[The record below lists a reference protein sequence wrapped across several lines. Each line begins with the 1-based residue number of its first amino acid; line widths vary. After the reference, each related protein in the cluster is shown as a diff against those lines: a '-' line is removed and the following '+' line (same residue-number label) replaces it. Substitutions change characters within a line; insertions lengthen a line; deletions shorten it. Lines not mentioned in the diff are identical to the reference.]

1 MNQSFYHRISVLFFL
16 LCVSF
21 GVNTSYGQAP
31 TVTSPVVYCK
41 DATASALSATALPG
55 NVLRWY
61 TVPTGGS
68 FSLTPITPATSSVGT
83 TSYYVSQFDGTTES
97 ARATINVTINALPSN
112 PTVVSPVDYCQNAT
126 GAVLIASGTSL
137 LWYTAA
143 TGGTGSSTTPTIST
157 ASVGTTDY
165 YVTQSSGTP
174 VCESLRELIKITIK
188 ALPSTPTATTT
199 YNYCIGASAPTLSA
213 TGTGLKWYTVPTG
226 GTASS
231 TAPTPS
237 TGSAGTTIYYV
248 SQTDATTGCESA
260 RLAIT
265 VNVNAYPVA
274 GTTIS
279 ETSGTAANDGIT
291 CAGAPVTITGTGGG
305 TYTWSTGATTAAIT
319 TSPTTTTTYTVTV
332 SNVGCTT
339 TATRTITVNPAPSPS
354 IAVTETS
361 GTTADDG
368 NICNGTSA
376 TLTASGGTSYAWST
390 GATTA
395 AISVSPTATTTYTV
409 TVTNSNNCSATLTRT
424 ITVNPLPTIGVTISE
439 TSGLAN
445 NDAIVCDG
453 AFISMTASGGGTYQ
467 WWYAGIM
474 YTTSPTLS
482 GTVAYTG
489 AGIFKVIV
497 TSGAGCIDSTTQTFF
512 SNPRPTASIAVTET
526 SGTTA
531 NDAII
536 CNGHSATMTASGGGT
551 YAWSTGA
558 TTAGI
563 SVAPTTTTTYTVTVT
578 NPANNCSIT
587 ATQTITV
594 NPLPGPI
601 TVAETSGL
609 TANDGIICAGATA
622 TLSVSGSVSHS
633 WSTGATTSS
642 ISVSPTTTTT
652 YSCTT
657 TNANNCTA
665 VLFYTINVT
674 PLPTPAISV
683 TETSGVANNDA
694 ITCSG
699 ASVGLAVTGGT
710 SFVWST
716 SATTSSISVSPTT
729 TTTYT
734 VTATSTGCTST
745 ATQTVTVN
753 PLPAITGSLSGCVGF
768 NYSLTGTGTA
778 HGTTP
783 WASSNTTVATISSA
797 GVVSALSSGTTTIT
811 YRNNLNCTITATFTV
826 NAIPSAPTVSSPVT
840 LCFGSTASALT
851 ATGTSLLWYTVSTGG
866 TGSATAP
873 TPSTASVGLT
883 PYYVSQTLL
892 GCESPR
898 ATLAVNVVSLPAA
911 PTVTT
916 PTFTY
921 CQSATAVTTLSAT
934 GSGLKWYTT
943 ATGGTGV
950 TTAPTP
956 STSTPGI
963 FNYYVVSTSST
974 APFCESPR
982 TPYTIT
988 VNPKPVVST
997 AAASATT
1004 FCAGDSVTL
1013 NSTTSVFNG
1022 FGSTS
1027 YLQANGASGTPTAC
1041 DCPNGSVVVGY
1052 QGETG
1057 AWVDRFAMICKP
1069 IDRFGV
1075 LGSTTSVT
1083 TYNGFNVGPAPKGP
1097 FTFSGTD
1104 ILVGLLAKNE
1114 SWTAANYL
1122 GEVAAFGQSQT
1133 YITGFGNNTVSPSSL
1148 SIIAGAGA
1156 WNVLG
1161 TIYTPN
1167 GTVAS
1172 GMNSYPT
1179 FYSSGVSL
1187 RYTPIGAYK
1196 YNYSWSSAPTT
1207 DTNASK
1213 VVKTSGSYTLT
1224 VTNSL
1229 GCSTVTAPIVVTV
1242 NPYPT
1247 PSISVSETSGTAA
1260 NDGTICNGASATVT
1274 ATGGTTYVWSTGA
1287 TTAAISVSPTTTT
1300 TYTVT
1305 ATSAGCSS
1313 TATRTITVN
1322 PLPTPAISV
1331 AETSGTTANDAI
1343 ICTGAS
1349 VVMTAS
1355 GGTSYLW
1362 STGATTAAI
1371 TVSPTS
1377 TATYTVT
1384 VTNANNCSAST
1395 TQTITVNPLPTAA
1408 NAVTETSGTTANDG
1422 IICTGASATITASG
1436 GTTYA
1441 WSTGATTAAISVSP
1455 TTTTTYTVTVTN
1467 ANNCSATSTRTI
1479 TVNPLPTPGTT
1490 VAETSG
1496 TASNDGII
1504 CVGASATTTASGG
1517 TSYLWSTGATTAAIT
1532 TSPIT
1537 TTTYTVTVT
1546 NANGCQATTTQT
1558 ITVNPLPTPATT
1570 VTETSGT
1577 AANDGIICVGA
1588 SVSIDATGGTSY
1600 VWSTGATTSTISVSP
1615 TSTTTYTVTVTNANN
1630 CSATTT
1636 RTITVNPLPTAATTV
1651 AETSG
1656 TTANDGIICTGATAT
1671 ITASGG
1677 TSYIW
1682 STGATTAAISVA
1694 PTTTTTYTVTV
1705 TNANNCSATTTRTIT
1720 VNPLPTPSTTVAETS
1735 GVAAN
1740 DGITCSGASVTIT
1753 ASGGATYAWSTGATT
1768 AALTASPTA
1777 TTTYTVTVTNANGCQ
1792 AIASTTITVNP
1803 LPTPATTVSET
1814 SGTAANDGIICVGA
1828 SVSIDATGGI
1838 SYVWSTGA
1846 TTSTISVSPT
1856 STTTYTVTVTNANN
1870 CSASTT
1876 RTITVNPLPTI
1887 VTTVAETSGNTN
1899 NDGNICIGAS
1909 ASITASGG
1917 TTYSWSTGATTAT
1930 ISVTPTTTTI
1940 YTVTVTN
1947 ANNCTSTATRTITV
1961 NPLPTVSISSASP
1974 FGFVFCRGLSVVL
1987 TANSPTATTYAWAYA
2002 GVPVS
2007 STFDT
2012 VWANKTGR
2020 WTSTVRNTFGCI
2032 ARDSVWVYEDTSK
2045 ESIISPTSAII
2056 CLEGSALLTVSPG
2069 YAIYSYQWLRD
2080 GIVITPPTPKDNH
2093 KNANLAGTYTVYVT
2107 NGVGCFDTV
2116 EAIVTTYPKPIKP
2129 VITHTPPTMK
2139 VPAIYVYYQ
2148 WYMNNKQIIGANNFQ
2163 LNTTTPGKY
2172 FVQVTDENGC
2182 LNNSDTVEILQ
2193 GSSIKNVTANG
2204 VIKIYPNPTQ
2214 SIVNIEAPM
2223 SINVVVTDLTGRK
2236 VFEAKDAKS
2245 VNLENYADGTYIFRL
2260 LDETNQLISIQK
2272 ISKTSNR

>member
-1 MNQSFYHRISVLFFL
+1 MNQRFYHRISILFLL

-21 GVNTSYGQAP
+21 GFNTSFGQAP

-61 TVPTGGS
+61 TVPTGGA
-68 FSLTPITPATSSVGT
+68 FTLTPITPATGSVGT
-83 TSYYVSQFDGTTES
+83 ISYYVSQFDGTTES

-112 PTVVSPVDYCQNAT
+112 PSVVSPVDYCQNAT

-137 LWYTAA
+137 LWYTGA
-143 TGGTGSSTTPTIST
+143 TGGIGSSTTPTIST
-157 ASVGTTDY
+157 ASVTTTDY

-174 VCESLRELIKITIK
+174 VCESLRELIRITIK
-188 ALPSTPTATTT
+188 ALPSTPTGTTT
-199 YNYCIGASAPTLSA
+199 YNYCVGASAPTLSA
-213 TGTGLKWYTVPTG
+213 TGTGLKWYTVPTL
-226 GTASS
+226 GTAST

-237 TGSAGTTIYYV
+237 TSSPGTTTYYV

-274 GTTIS
+274 GTTVS
-279 ETSGTAANDGIT
+279 ETSGTASNDGIT

-305 TYTWSTGATTAAIT
+305 TYTWSTGATTAAINV
-319 TSPTTTTTYTVTV
+319 SPTATTTFTVTV

-339 TATRTITVNPAPSPS
+339 TATRTITVNPLPSPT

-368 NICNGTSA
+368 NICTGTSA
-376 TLTASGGTSYAWST
+376 TLTATGGGTYAWST

-424 ITVNPLPTIGVTISE
+424 ITVNPLPTIGVVVNE
-439 TSGLAN
+439 TAGLFN
-445 NDAIVCDG
+445 NDAILCDG
-453 AFISMTASGGGTYQ
+453 DRGTLVATGGTSYQ
-467 WWYAGIM
+467 WWYTGIL
-474 YTTSPTLS
+474 YATGPSWNIGFS
-482 GTVAYTG
+482 GV
-489 AGIFKVIV
+489 GIFPIKVIV
-497 TSGAGCIDSTTQTFF
+497 TNASGCVDSIIQNVFT
-512 SNPRPTASIAVTET
+512 NPRPSASIAVTET

-563 SVAPTTTTTYTVTVT
+563 TVSPTTTTTYTVTVT

-622 TLSVSGSVSHS
+622 TLSVSGSVTHN

-642 ISVSPTTTTT
+642 ISVSPSTTTT

-674 PLPTPAISV
+674 PLPTPSISV
-683 TETSGVANNDA
+683 TETSGTNTNDG

-699 ASVGLAVTGGT
+699 ASVGLAATGGT
-710 SFVWST
+710 SYVWST
-716 SATTSSISVSPTT
+716 GATTASISVSPTT

-734 VTATSTGCTST
+734 VTATSTGCTNT
-745 ATQTVTVN
+745 ATQTIIVN
-753 PLPAITGSLSGCVGF
+753 PLPTISGALSGCVGF
-768 NYSLTGTGTA
+768 NYTLTGSGTPHA
-778 HGTTP
+778 TP
-783 WASSNTTVATISSA
+783 WASSNTTVATISA
-797 GVVSALSSGTTTIT
+797 LGLVSALSPGTTTIT
-811 YRNNLNCTITATFTV
+811 YRNNLGCSITATFTV
-826 NAIPSAPTVSSPVT
+826 NAIPTAPTVSSPLT

-851 ATGTSLLWYTVSTGG
+851 ATGTGLLWYVASLGG

-873 TPSTASVGLT
+873 IPLTTSVGLT
-883 PYYVSQTLL
+883 PYYVSQTVL

-921 CQSATAVTTLSAT
+921 CEAATAVTTLSAAGT
-934 GSGLKWYTT
+934 GLKWYTT

-956 STSTPGI
+956 STAIPGI
-963 FNYYVVSTSST
+963 YNYYVVSTSST

-997 AAASATT
+997 VAASATT

-1097 FTFSGTD
+1097 FTFTGTD

-1122 GEVAAFGQSQT
+1122 GEVAGFGQSQT
-1133 YITGFGNNTVSPSSL
+1133 YVTGFGNNTVSPSSL

-1213 VVKTSGSYTLT
+1213 VIKTSGSYTLT

-1242 NPYPT
+1242 NPFPV
-1247 PSISVSETSGTAA
+1247 PAIAVAETSGTTA
-1260 NDGTICNGASATVT
+1260 NDSIICNGAAATLT
-1274 ATGGTTYVWSTGA
+1274 ASGGTTYVWSTGA
-1287 TTAAISVSPTTTT
+1287 TTAAISVSPTSTT

-1305 ATSAGCSS
+1305 ATSVGCSS
-1313 TATRTITVN
+1313 SATRKITVN
-1322 PLPTPAISV
+1322 PLPTAAIAVVES
-1331 AETSGTTANDAI
+1331 SGTTANDAI
-1343 ICTGAS
+1343 TCAGATATL
-1349 VVMTAS
+1349 TAS

-1371 TVSPTS
+1371 SVSPSS
-1377 TATYTVT
+1377 TTTYTVT
-1384 VTNANNCSAST
+1384 VTNANNCSAT
-1395 TQTITVNPLPTAA
+1395 TSQTITVNPLPTAA
-1408 NAVTETSGTTANDG
+1408 TAVTETSGIANDDG

-1436 GTTYA
+1436 GTTYL

-1455 TTTTTYTVTVTN
+1455 TATTTYAVTVTN

-1479 TVNPLPTPGTT
+1479 TVNPLPTPSTT

-1496 TASNDGII
+1496 TANNDGII
-1504 CVGASATTTASGG
+1504 CVGASVTTTASGG

-1532 TSPIT
+1532 TSPTT

-1546 NANGCQATTTQT
+1546 NANGCQATTTRI
-1558 ITVNPLPTPATT
+1558 ITVNPLPTPAIAVVESSGVAVNDAITCAGAT
-1570 VTETSGT
+1570 VTLT
-1577 AANDGIICVGA
+1577 A
-1588 SVSIDATGGTSY
+1588 SGGTTY
-1600 VWSTGATTSTISVSP
+1600 LWSTGATTAAINVSP
-1615 TSTTTYTVTVTNANN
+1615 TTTTSYTVTVTNANN
-1630 CSATTT
+1630 CSATATQ
-1636 RTITVNPLPTAATTV
+1636 TITVNPLPTAANTV

-1677 TSYIW
+1677 TTYVW
-1682 STGATTAAISVA
+1682 STGATTAAISVS
-1694 PTTTTTYTVTV
+1694 PTATTTYTVTV

-1720 VNPLPTPSTTVAETS
+1720 VNPLPTPSISVAETS

-1740 DGITCSGASVTIT
+1740 DAITCAGASVTMT
-1753 ASGGATYAWSTGATT
+1753 ASGGTTYSWSTGATT

-1792 AIASTTITVNP
+1792 ATSAQTITVNP
-1803 LPTPATTVSET
+1803 LPTPATTAAET
-1814 SGTAANDGIICVGA
+1814 SGTANDDGIICIGA
-1828 SVSIDATGGI
+1828 SVSIGATGGTT
-1838 SYVWSTGA
+1838 YLWSTGA

-1887 VTTVAETSGNTN
+1887 VTTVAETSGNAN
-1899 NDGNICIGAS
+1899 NDGIICIGTS

-1930 ISVTPTTTTI
+1930 ISVAPTSTTT

-1961 NPLPTVSISSASP
+1961 NPLPTVTISSSSP
-1974 FGFVFCRGLSVVL
+1974 FGFVYCRGLSVVL
-1987 TANSPTATTYAWAYA
+1987 KANSATATSYAWAYT

-2020 WTSTVRNTFGCI
+2020 WTSTVKNTFGCI
-2032 ARDSVWVYEDTSK
+2032 AKDSVWVYEDTSK
-2045 ESIISPTSAII
+2045 KSIMSPTSAII
-2056 CLEGSALLTVSPG
+2056 CLEGSVLLTVSPG
-2069 YAIYSYQWLRD
+2069 YVSYSYQWLRD
-2080 GIVITPPTPKDNH
+2080 GITITPPTPKDNH

-2116 EAIVTTYPKPIKP
+2116 QAIVTTYPKPIKP

-2148 WYMNNKQIIGANNFQ
+2148 WYRNNVQIVGANNYQ
-2163 LNTTTPGKY
+2163 LISTTPGKY

-2182 LNNSDTVEILQ
+2182 LNNSDTIEILQ
-2193 GSSIKNVTANG
+2193 GSAIKNVTANG

-2223 SINVVVTDLTGRK
+2223 AINVIVTDLTGRK

-2260 LDETNQLISIQK
+2260 LDESNQLISIQK
-2272 ISKTSNR
+2272 ISKTSSR